1 MKAFRFTL
9 QAVRTLR
16 QRQEQLAMEDYAAAL
31 RSQQQAE
38 ARLAETQQE
47 LASGQHQ
54 SRNLLADGAAAA
66 QIVQLQVYCRFLEVR
81 GRDREEALN
90 QARTATR
97 QVWQRLLEARRRREV
112 VDKFYDRQREQYAR
126 AGQREEQ
133 KNLDDLSG
141 RRPRTITA
149 SPVGP
154 DHSWN

>member
-16 QRQEQLAMEDYAAAL
+16 QRQEQLAMENYAAAL
-31 RSQQQAE
+31 RSQQKAE
-38 ARLAETQQE
+38 AALAETQQA
-47 LASGQHQ
+47 LARGRHQ
-54 SRNLLADGAAAA
+54 SRNLLADGAPAA

-81 GRDREEALN
+81 CREREEALK
-90 QARTATR
+90 QAGEATR
-97 QVWQRLLEARRRREV
+97 QVWQRWLEARRRREV

-126 AGQREEQ
+126 ACQREEQ

-141 RRPRTITA
+141 RRPMMITL

-154 DHSWN
+154 DNSWN